1 MPHRIFLSPQ
11 GRPLTH
17 DRVVE
22 LARLPALVLLA
33 GRYEAVDQRLID
45 TRIDEEICIGDFI
58 VSGGEL
64 PAMMLIDAVVRMLP
78 GAVNDDESVLHE
90 SFADGLLD
98 CPHYTRPEVFE
109 SIPVPPV
116 LLSGHHARIARW
128 RRQRALELTAARRPD
143 LIERARA
150 AGRLDEE
157 DERWLAGLAQRQAL
171 DPGGDGTL

>member
-1 MPHRIFLSPQ
+1 
-11 GRPLTH
+11 
-17 DRVVE
+17 
-22 LARLPALVLLA
+22 
-33 GRYEAVDQRLID
+33 
-45 TRIDEEICIGDFI
+45 
-58 VSGGEL
+58 
-64 PAMMLIDAVVRMLP
+64 
-78 GAVNDDESVLHE
+78 VLHE